1 MTRCSPLKK
10 GPEQQNGEIRTGM
23 YCTYSKYTYQNYLYT
38 KPKQKH
44 SSFIETKSPK
54 QLHTVIKD
62 VRMKIDVMPI
72 HASLL

>member
-10 GPEQQNGEIRTGM
+10 GPEQQNGEIGTGM

-38 KPKQKH
+38 NPKQKH

-54 QLHTVIKD
+54 QHTVIKD

-72 HASLL
+72 HASSL

>member
-10 GPEQQNGEIRTGM
+10 GPAKFVQVCIVYILKTLIKIIYIQTQNKNI
-23 YCTYSKYTYQNYLYT
+23 L
-38 KPKQKH
+38 
-44 SSFIETKSPK
+44 SPK

-72 HASLL
+72 HASSL